1 MNGAVNWVAVPVL
14 LPLLGA
20 GVSLVLA
27 GRPRAQRLLSTAV
40 LLGMA
45 GVAVVLLRLAD
56 TEGPQTLWVGGWP
69 PTMGIVLVADR
80 LAALLLLVSALV
92 TLAVLGYS
100 IGQGMAEDEESAPL
114 AIYHPTFLVLVAG
127 VANAFLAG
135 DLFNLF
141 VSFEMLLFAS
151 YVLLTLG
158 GTVARI
164 RAGTIYVLVN
174 LLSSTLFLISL
185 AVVYA
190 ATGTLTLAHLS
201 QRLAELPDHVSLMLQ
216 LLLLTTFAIKAAV
229 FPLSFWLPDSYPT
242 APAPVTAVFAGLLT
256 KVGVYAMLRTQ
267 TLLFPESPLT
277 DLLLWAALATL
288 VVGIL
293 GALAQSDIKRMLSFT
308 LVSHIGYL
316 MLGIALG
323 STAGVAGTIFYVVH
337 HITVQTAL
345 FLVVGLVERR
355 AGSTSLVR
363 IGGLARIAPLLAVLF
378 FVPAMN
384 LAGIP
389 PFSGFIGKV
398 GLLQAA
404 SERGT
409 WLAWVLVAGGVVT
422 SLLTLYAV
430 AKTWAVAF
438 WRTPAEAHQALVEL
452 GALQTDDSG
461 TEHVAADP
469 LPGHDTAP
477 VAEHRGH
484 LHTAAGV
491 VPAQAVL
498 EARQLAEEGE
508 QQRDFYQLIEAGEDT
523 RHLPASMVGPAAA
536 LVAMSVALTVVA
548 GPLFA
553 YSTRAAQDLT
563 ERTPY
568 LESVLGDAQ
577 AEGER

>member
-1 MNGAVNWVAVPVL
+1 VNALVPLPVV

-20 GVSLVLA
+20 GISLVL
-27 GRPRAQRLLSTAV
+27 GRYPRIQRWVSIVVLVGIVAVAAV
-40 LLGMA
+40 LM
-45 GVAVVLLRLAD
+45 VQAD
-56 TEGPQTLWVGGWP
+56 TSGPQTQWVGGWP
-69 PTMGIVLVADR
+69 ETLGIVLVADR
-80 LAALLLLVSALV
+80 LAALMLLVSALV

-100 IGQGMAEDEESAPL
+100 IGQGMTEDEEGAPL
-114 AIYHPTFLVLVAG
+114 SIYHPTFLVLVAG

-141 VSFEMLLFAS
+141 VSFEMLLFSS

-158 GTVARI
+158 GTATRI

-174 LLSSTLFLISL
+174 LLSSTLFLISI

-190 ATGTLTLAHLS
+190 ATGTLTLAHL
-201 QRLAELPDHVSLMLQ
+201 AERIADLPDHVALMLQ

-256 KVGVYAMLRTQ
+256 KVGVYAILRMQ
-267 TLLFPESPLT
+267 TLLFPDSPLT
-277 DLLLWAALATL
+277 DLLLWAALLTM
-288 VVGIL
+288 VIGIL
-293 GALAQSDIKRMLSFT
+293 GAIAQSDIKRMLSFT

-316 MLGIALG
+316 VLGIALANR
-323 STAGVAGTIFYVVH
+323 AGVSGTIFYIVH

-345 FLVVGLVERR
+345 FLIVGLVERR
-355 AGSTSLVR
+355 AGSTSLLR
-363 IGGLARIAPLLAVLF
+363 MGGLARIAPMLAVLF

-404 SERGT
+404 QQNGSA
-409 WLAWVLVAGGVVT
+409 LAWVLVVGGVLT

-438 WRTPAEAHQALVEL
+438 WRTPEEAHDALAAL
-452 GALQTDDSG
+452 GREDDPSPEG
-461 TEHVAADP
+461 GD
-469 LPGHDTAP
+469 LPIR
-477 VAEHRGH
+477 HRGH
-484 LHTAAGV
+484 LHTATGV
-491 VPAQAVL
+491 VSAQDVAD
-498 EARQLAEEGE
+498 ARRLGDDE
-508 QQRDFYQLIEAGEDT
+508 QPDRDLHQLIQAGDDN
-523 RHLPASMVGPAAA
+523 RRLPASMVVPAAS
-536 LVAMSVALTVVA
+536 LVVLSVALTAVA

-553 YSTRAAQDLT
+553 YSDRAAEDLLDPT
-563 ERTPY
+563 TYIGVVLPDGPPEERP
-568 LESVLGDAQ
+568 
-577 AEGER
+577 

>member
-1 MNGAVNWVAVPVL
+1 MSLLVPLPVA

-20 GVSLVLA
+20 GLSLVL
-27 GRPRAQRLLSTAV
+27 GHHPRIQRWISVLVLTGIVVVAALL
-40 LLGMA
+40 
-45 GVAVVLLRLAD
+45 VVQAD
-56 TEGPQTLWVGGWP
+56 AHGPQTQWIGAWP
-69 PTMGIVLVADR
+69 ETLGIVLVADR
-80 LAALLLLVSALV
+80 LAALMLLVSALV

-100 IGQGMAEDEESAPL
+100 IGQGMTEDEEGTPL
-114 AIYHPTFLVLVAG
+114 SVYHPTFLVLVAG

-158 GTVARI
+158 GTATRI

-174 LLSSTLFLISL
+174 LLSSTLFLISI

-190 ATGTLTLAHLS
+190 ATGTLTMAHLAE
-201 QRLAELPDHVSLMLQ
+201 RIAELPDHVAMMLQ

-256 KVGVYAMLRTQ
+256 KVGVYAVLRVQ
-267 TLLFPESPLT
+267 TLLFPDNPLT

-288 VVGIL
+288 VIGIL
-293 GALAQSDIKRMLSFT
+293 GAIAQSDIKRMLSFT

-316 MLGIALG
+316 VLGIALFNHTG
-323 STAGVAGTIFYVVH
+323 ISSTIFYVVH

-345 FLVVGLVERR
+345 FLIVGLVERR
-355 AGSTSLVR
+355 TGSTSLLR
-363 IGGLARIAPLLAVLF
+363 MGGLARVAPLLGVLF
-378 FVPAMN
+378 FIPAMN

-404 SERGT
+404 QEQGSG
-409 WLAWVLVAGGVVT
+409 LAWVLVVAGVVT

-438 WRTPAEAHQALVEL
+438 WRTPAEAHEALEL
-452 GALQTDDSG
+452 IGAPDLPDHDASG
-461 TEHVAADP
+461 RSRR
-469 LPGHDTAP
+469 
-477 VAEHRGH
+477 HRGH
-484 LHTAAGV
+484 IHTASGV
-491 VPAQAVL
+491 VSSHDVQ
-498 EARQLAEEGE
+498 EARRLEDDE
-508 QQRDFYQLIEAGEDT
+508 QPERDLHQLIEAGEDT
-523 RHLPASMVGPAAA
+523 RHLPATMVGPAAF
-536 LVAMSVALTVVA
+536 LVALSVALTVVA

-553 YSTRAAQDLT
+553 YADRAADDLLDRSTYVDAVLT
-563 ERTPY
+563 EPR
-568 LESVLGDAQ
+568 S
-577 AEGER
+577 